1 MPTLNALHYIKLIS
15 HKREHLLS
23 LASRLARTTFSLRYL
38 RIRVSNALV
47 TIYIIFVT
55 MAAVRERRVP
65 KQYSDE
71 VFPTGLLFRKKT
83 RTKTNDRKLYPVVVT
98 AVNKI
103 TKRVKFTKLAGIFGI
118 F

>member
-1 MPTLNALHYIKLIS
+1 
-15 HKREHLLS
+15 
-23 LASRLARTTFSLRYL
+23 
-38 RIRVSNALV
+38 
-47 TIYIIFVT
+47 

-65 KQYSDE
+65 KRYSDE

-83 RTKTNDRKLYPVVVT
+83 RTKTNACKLYPVVVT

-118 F
+118 FLVILAGSLCVVKLFLKLLSLVISFFKDSSSARFSPQILIFLFNKVIIKLLIK

>member
-1 MPTLNALHYIKLIS
+1 
-15 HKREHLLS
+15 
-23 LASRLARTTFSLRYL
+23 
-38 RIRVSNALV
+38 
-47 TIYIIFVT
+47 

-98 AVNKI
+98 IVDKVAM
-103 TKRVKFTKLAGIFGI
+103 RVKTRSLDTVKSSMSSGHAVRGLTKTLFSA
-118 F
+118 

>member
-1 MPTLNALHYIKLIS
+1 
-15 HKREHLLS
+15 
-23 LASRLARTTFSLRYL
+23 
-38 RIRVSNALV
+38 
-47 TIYIIFVT
+47 

-65 KQYSDE
+65 KRYSDE

-118 F
+118 FLVILAGSLCVVKLFLKLLSLGISFFKDSSSARFSPQIFIFLFNKVIIKLLIK